1 MSIGHRRTGKQGGKE
16 MSYSAKGSRHR
27 NTRTAT
33 SMVRLALGP
42 LILTGLFLAG
52 SLHASS
58 ARAETIDL
66 TSQPGFTVKTVDW
79 LEDGSTLKLKTDF
92 ATGRTDQV
100 FIRYWTDGQYHIY
113 VTPTGAK
120 SGIPETNY
128 LVRADEGGDATCALQ
143 PRRQG
148 RYGGLCLRARPQG
161 AAHPQYA

>member
-1 MSIGHRRTGKQGGKE
+1 

-66 TSQPGFTVKTVDW
+66 TSQPGFTVKTVD
-79 LEDGSTLKLKTDF
+79 
-92 ATGRTDQV
+92 
-100 FIRYWTDGQYHIY
+100 
-113 VTPTGAK
+113 
-120 SGIPETNY
+120 
-128 LVRADEGGDATCALQ
+128 
-143 PRRQG
+143 
-148 RYGGLCLRARPQG
+148 
-161 AAHPQYA
+161 